1 MGIEGEKE
9 LMERV
14 VASAIVS
21 VGTKYIV
28 DVERELLMLRLEII
42 EKGNSLGNLE
52 LLSQIENRLRAVHD
66 RMDGLS
72 GDLYRL
78 MLEVKRE
85 LAKLSSH
92 KSASGG
98 GQSGKK
104 RGRPS
109 KTELDNN

>member
-52 LLSQIENRLRAVHD
+52 LLSQIEERLRTVHD
-66 RMDGLS
+66 RMNGLS
-72 GDLYRL
+72 GDLYRV

-85 LAKLSSH
+85 LTKLTSHSSLGATG
-92 KSASGG
+92 KA
-98 GQSGKK
+98 GKK
-104 RGRPS
+104 RGRPP
-109 KTELDNN
+109 KTETDSQ